1 MKHPATDSVDSVDM
15 LYILY
20 HVKVSVDMY
29 ILYRVKVIITEQFFS
44 LSFSLR
50 CELQCSC
57 ASAVARPNPYCHTDT
72 LFNLP

>member
-29 ILYRVKVIITEQFFS
+29 ILYRVKVIITERS
-44 LSFSLR
+44 EER
-50 CELQCSC
+50 
-57 ASAVARPNPYCHTDT
+57 R
-72 LFNLP
+72 